1 MKRAAFTWAAAAAL
15 VAAMPAAFAAT
26 RIDELAVR
34 PNPAAFVDG
43 APPQVEITVSVERGQ
58 FDRQPCDVIVET
70 GDGTAA
76 TKLGFGLGEERTKSL
91 RHTYKKPGSYQ
102 LKALAGSGCTGT
114 RIVGVTVLATP
125 AAAPSPAAGANV
137 PAEPAASVNSPAASV
152 NAPTG
157 PGCPAGWWLVPE
169 SVQGASYSC
178 RPNLP
183 SRPLV
188 CSGGTRYFS
197 ENGVIGCRQSY

>member
-1 MKRAAFTWAAAAAL
+1 MKRMAFAWAAGAAL
-15 VAAMPAAFAAT
+15 AAAMPPASAAT
-26 RIDELAVR
+26 RIEDLVVR

-43 APPQVEITVSVERGQ
+43 APPQVEIVVTVSRGQ

-70 GDGTAA
+70 GDGASVS
-76 TKLGFGLGEERTKSL
+76 KLSFGLGDERTKNL
-91 RHTYKKPGSYQ
+91 RHIYRKPGSYQ

-114 RIVGVTVLATP
+114 RTVGVNVLATP
-125 AAAPSPAAGANV
+125 EAAPPSPAGANASPFLSAGAN
-137 PAEPAASVNSPAASV
+137 APAAQA
-152 NAPTG
+152 G

-183 SRPLV
+183 ARPLT
-188 CSGGTRYFS
+188 CMDGTRYFS
-197 ENGVIGCRQSY
+197 EGGVIGCR